1 MWQNIKHTS
10 SSLTSQPKSLHVAYS
25 YSYIPAQATGYFSRL
40 VTDYLTH
47 QEGIKPFFRF
57 NWDSK
62 GLDEAITER
71 AKYPV
76 NRQILTDAL
85 RRQYAV
91 LSLNPRVEKNLEL
104 LRQGNTFTIC
114 TAHQP
119 NLLTGYLYFVYKILH
134 AVKLSDELNA
144 AHPDKNFVPVYYM
157 GSEDNDIEELGVFKF
172 RGQKYVWDGD
182 GQSGAVGRMNTA
194 GLKKML
200 NDLFKLFGPPGKDAE
215 HLQELFTQAYLK
227 HKTIGAATQY
237 LVNEFFGRFG
247 VIVLDPDDAA
257 LKSTY
262 IPVMEDELLNQSSS
276 PILAKQIA
284 LLGANYKIQAHPREI
299 NLFYL
304 ADQLRERI
312 EKKDDNT
319 WIVLNTDISWTKEEM
334 LAELHAHPER
344 FSPNVMLRGLY
355 QETILPDVAFIGGGA
370 EVAYWMQLKTL
381 FEHYNGFFPCI
392 YLRQSVMIMNAP
404 QDKLQHDLEF
414 SIEEIFRDEEELIKE
429 YVARH
434 STSDYRTDNEA
445 TAMEEIIS
453 SLKAK
458 AINVDKT
465 LGPSAEAALTR
476 IKYQLEVL
484 EKKMIRAEKRKMDV
498 QLNKLSRLKDSLF
511 PNGGLQERVDNFSEY
526 YMDHGESFFDGIVD
540 GIKPFGGA
548 FLVIHHS

>member
-1 MWQNIKHTS
+1 M
-10 SSLTSQPKSLHVAYS
+10 AYR
-25 YSYIPAQATGYFSRL
+25 YSYIPAQSTGYFSRL

-47 QEGIKPFFRF
+47 KEGIKPFFKF

-62 GLDEAITER
+62 GLSDAIDER
-71 AKYPV
+71 GKYPV
-76 NRQILTDAL
+76 NRKILIQAL
-85 RRQYAV
+85 NRQYAD
-91 LSLNPRVEKNLEL
+91 LAKHQKVERNLEL
-104 LRQGNTFTIC
+104 LADDNTYTIC

-134 AVKLSDELNA
+134 AVKLSDELNI
-144 AHPDKNFVPVYYM
+144 AHPDKKFVPVYYM

-182 GQSGAVGRMNTA
+182 GQKGAVGRMNTT

-200 NDLFKLFGPPGKDAE
+200 NELFRLFGPPGKDADR
-215 HLQELFTQAYLK
+215 LQEIFTQAYLK
-227 HKTIGAATQY
+227 HKTVGAATRF
-237 LVNEFFGRFG
+237 LVNELFGRFG

-262 IPVMEDELLNQSSS
+262 IPVMEDELLNQSSA

-304 ADQLRERI
+304 ADQIRERI
-312 EKKDDNT
+312 EKKDDDK
-319 WIVLNTDISWTKEEM
+319 WAVLNTDIAWNKEQL
-334 LAELHAHPER
+334 LAELYAHPER

-392 YLRQSVMIMNAP
+392 FLRQSVMLMNDH
-404 QDKLQHDLEF
+404 QEKLQHSLEF
-414 SIEEIFRDEEELIKE
+414 TTEEIFRQEEELVKL
-429 YVARH
+429 YVSRYG
-434 STSDYRTDNEA
+434 TSDYSTHHETA
-445 TAMEEIIS
+445 AMEELFS

-465 LGPSAEAALTR
+465 LGPSSDAVLTR
-476 IKYQLEVL
+476 MKHQLDTL
-484 EKKMIRAEKRKMDV
+484 QKKMMRAEKRKMQV
-498 QLNKLSRLKDSLF
+498 QLDRLSRLKDELF

-526 YMDHGESFFDGIVD
+526 YMEQGESLFDAIVEGIR
-540 GIKPFGGA
+540 PLGGE
-548 FLVIHHS
+548 FLILHHSLE